1 MVRTQ
6 GSSHALEGVPDDVA
20 VVSCSKYRYVNR
32 QAGPKK
38 VDRLL
43 FSEFPMHAA
52 VTALYDLSTRCIEGN
67 VKIDRAVRYPV
78 PKRDIEETKR
88 EVENDVG
95 EAAAQ
100 LRSVL
105 LFHSRLKRP
114 PPDDDDDGDEAS
126 VLR

>member
-1 MVRTQ
+1 MSPPLR
-6 GSSHALEGVPDDVA
+6 
-20 VVSCSKYRYVNR
+20 K
-32 QAGPKK
+32 KK

-43 FSEFPMHAA
+43 FSDFPVHAS
-52 VTALYDLSTRCIEGN
+52 VTALYDLSVRRIEGS
-67 VKIDRAVRYPV
+67 VKIDRAVRYPI

-88 EVENDVG
+88 EAENDVA

-105 LFHSRLKRP
+105 LLHTRLKRP
-114 PPDDDDDGDEAS
+114 PPDDDDGEAS